1 MVRSRWNRWLLSK
14 HIEHNAVAREY
25 FENWRPEVAMLKG
38 LKVEN
43 LISLSNCGSKVDQNG
58 ETVMVNCDGE
68 L

>member
-1 MVRSRWNRWLLSK
+1 M
-14 HIEHNAVAREY
+14 AREY

-43 LISLSNCGSKVDQNG
+43 LISLSDCGSKVDQNG